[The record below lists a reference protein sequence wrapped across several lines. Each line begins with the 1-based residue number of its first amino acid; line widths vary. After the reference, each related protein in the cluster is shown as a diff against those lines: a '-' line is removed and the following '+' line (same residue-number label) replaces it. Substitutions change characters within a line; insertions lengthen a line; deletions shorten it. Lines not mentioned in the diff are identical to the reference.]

1 LPGSDLTTIMIA
13 LEVCAFR
20 TQLKVW
26 YASGFIYIERCLSPV
41 LSFLLSQTFA
51 RRLQLLYSKMTAS
64 TIKTVTLRN
73 RGDYVEHHML
83 GVQHHSTS
91 TSIGLLTVKLE
102 PLRSCSMSV
111 WLTYNNDRTI
121 KVIST
126 WLSHSFKRTAEK
138 LSRHIVKIF
147 FCLVNHAEV
156 LTVEIFFLKLIIFLL
171 YLYGHGPRVGKL
183 AQSTI

>member
-1 LPGSDLTTIMIA
+1 
-13 LEVCAFR
+13 
-20 TQLKVW
+20 
-26 YASGFIYIERCLSPV
+26 
-41 LSFLLSQTFA
+41 
-51 RRLQLLYSKMTAS
+51 MTAS

-111 WLTYNNDRTI
+111 WLTYNNDRII

-156 LTVEIFFLKLIIFLL
+156 VTEALKPNVNVERPRSM
-171 YLYGHGPRVGKL
+171 YGNVGSILNLAGRRYRQGNSRVGNRNAAK
-183 AQSTI
+183 AVRYI